1 MLKIFLIN
9 NNNNNNNNK
18 KIIKNLFNNI
28 NFDNYL

>member
-1 MLKIFLIN
+1 MLKIFLI
-9 NNNNNNNNK
+9 NNNNNNK

>member
-1 MLKIFLIN
+1 MLKIYLI
-9 NNNNNNNNK
+9 NNNNNK

>member
-9 NNNNNNNNK
+9 NNNNNNNKK

>member
-1 MLKIFLIN
+1 MLRIFLI
-9 NNNNNNNNK
+9 NNNNNNK

>member
-1 MLKIFLIN
+1 MLKIFLI
-9 NNNNNNNNK
+9 NNNNNNNK